1 MGTEQDVLVY
11 YKQINDLVTKNL
23 KKINDRDELDYN
35 QFWSAVLSLTADIVK
50 EKDRGNGYRFEEV

>member
-1 MGTEQDVLVY
+1 MGAEQDVLVY

-35 QFWSAVLSLTADIVK
+35 QYHK
-50 EKDRGNGYRFEEV
+50 